1 MSDANRFDRR
11 SLFDAFRRAL
21 GSDGPRETSRTR
33 GGFSLSAFY
42 ERRERDEAASEA
54 PPFPR
59 FEHRQ
64 GLAAV
69 ETTAVGVGPAE
80 PAKDPPRGG
89 VA

>member
-21 GSDGPRETSRTR
+21 GSDEPRPTTRSR

-42 ERRERDEAASEA
+42 ERREREDATSEP

-64 GLAAV
+64 DLVAV
-69 ETTAVGVGPAE
+69 ETTAVGAGPGD
-80 PAKDPPRGG
+80 PAKDPPPGG
-89 VA
+89 AA